1 MLGVHPAPVVARHC
15 TPWELVGVPE
25 VVDCG
30 EVLADS
36 ANWDLSELEDNSST
50 VVPAGIVV
58 QEDNVP
64 LDEIPDR
71 LLGQDLLAHLGYYC
85 YYCCMRYLSQT
96 VADDAVACLEDD
108 RTESR
113 NFFPVSCTARVLH
126 PTVSVRAGTPDD
138 EQLSSSKDGNTV
150 GKQDV

>member
-1 MLGVHPAPVVARHC
+1 MVARHC

-30 EVLADS
+30 EVPADS

-71 LLGQDLLAHLGYYC
+71 LLG
-85 YYCCMRYLSQT
+85 
-96 VADDAVACLEDD
+96 
-108 RTESR
+108 
-113 NFFPVSCTARVLH
+113 
-126 PTVSVRAGTPDD
+126 
-138 EQLSSSKDGNTV
+138 
-150 GKQDV
+150 